1 MTRRTIVPID
11 MGGSPSRCVVAPPP
25 VAAPTPDTVAAMIAH
40 YASERAPPGAELE
53 VGFFRGG
60 IPDAAQLE
68 ACGGLPVRVSCNP
81 ADLSRQAAVRLR
93 SSGCEIIELE
103 LLSLDPYVLRCCER
117 GYTVGRVEGM
127 LRHLK
132 RMGFTL
138 GAHLCPG
145 LPGSDAETASSD
157 IRWLAESGFVD
168 FVRVWPALGFQGAV
182 LAEWAQDGRWVP
194 LDIPDAIALL
204 ETMMDA
210 LDAAGISVARVGLQ
224 PGQDIPVEAVAGPV
238 HPNLRGE
245 VETRRFRRRM
255 IAALRDQVLGDEAV
269 LRVHPKD
276 IGWAKGTSNT
286 NARALRT
293 RLGLSAVH
301 IVPDPEVARGTVVV
315 GSVG

>member
-1 MTRRTIVPID
+1 
-11 MGGSPSRCVVAPPP
+11 
-25 VAAPTPDTVAAMIAH
+25 
-40 YASERAPPGAELE
+40 
-53 VGFFRGG
+53 
-60 IPDAAQLE
+60 
-68 ACGGLPVRVSCNP
+68 
-81 ADLSRQAAVRLR
+81 
-93 SSGCEIIELE
+93 
-103 LLSLDPYVLRCCER
+103 
-117 GYTVGRVEGM
+117 
-127 LRHLK
+127 
-132 RMGFTL
+132 MGFTL

-204 ETMMDA
+204 ETMLDA

-255 IAALRDQVLGDEAV
+255 IAALKDQVLGDEAV